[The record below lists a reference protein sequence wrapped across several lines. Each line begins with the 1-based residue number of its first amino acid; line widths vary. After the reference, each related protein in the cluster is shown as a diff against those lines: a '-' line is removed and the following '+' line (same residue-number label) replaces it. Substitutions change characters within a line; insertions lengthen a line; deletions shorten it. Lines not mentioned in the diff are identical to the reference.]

1 SNIRP
6 DVESLASKYKN
17 FLGSAVFADIRSV
30 YCGGCRHRSTAQTH
44 CANKFLSWSPRRSAI
59 HMNVLAY
66 LKFPRKIVENTAAVT
81 CAGCFR
87 TSSTFPAS
95 IWIGYPNRD
104 SLHTGY
110 LYGIEF
116 RQTCSRRRTPSAVDS
131 GAAILCYSRD
141 QSTGVANG
149 TVDDC
154 PSDLACYLYTKDK
167 ECGRC
172 TEENT
177 EDHNCESCTSD
188 YCNDWPSL
196 IGCFYAKSETKKENW
211 LKISCNKKF
220 CYSFNYTIGATYY
233 AAGCW

>member
-1 SNIRP
+1 MLKKQLLIA
-6 DVESLASKYKN
+6 LA
-17 FLGSAVFADIRSV
+17 FL
-30 YCGGCRHRSTAQTH
+30 
-44 CANKFLSWSPRRSAI
+44 
-59 HMNVLAY
+59 LA
-66 LKFPRKIVENTAAVT
+66 
-81 CAGCFR
+81 
-87 TSSTFPAS
+87 
-95 IWIGYPNRD
+95 
-104 SLHTGY
+104 
-110 LYGIEF
+110 GI
-116 RQTCSRRRTPSAVDS
+116 AVDS

-167 ECGRC
+167 LRRMRSLHRRK
-172 TEENT
+172 ENT

-220 CYSFNYTIGATYY
+220 CYSFNYTIGATWLILAFMEQVLYLVNGDNQP
-233 AAGCW
+233 ANSIGRHIIEGLLVRELADWRVLRPAGHRNRAGRALRLAVQFLENQAPDRLGTPGGDGPREWLRDCQRRQRRYWAQIEPQS

>member
-1 SNIRP
+1 MLKKQLLIA
-6 DVESLASKYKN
+6 LA
-17 FLGSAVFADIRSV
+17 FL
-30 YCGGCRHRSTAQTH
+30 
-44 CANKFLSWSPRRSAI
+44 
-59 HMNVLAY
+59 LA
-66 LKFPRKIVENTAAVT
+66 
-81 CAGCFR
+81 
-87 TSSTFPAS
+87 
-95 IWIGYPNRD
+95 
-104 SLHTGY
+104 
-110 LYGIEF
+110 GI
-116 RQTCSRRRTPSAVDS
+116 AVDS

-167 ECGRC
+167 ISYAGCGRC

-233 AAGCW
+233 AAGCGNCSGYEKFDTCRVCSTDYCNSATAFSADKLQFVAGGFIILILQSWIN

>member
-1 SNIRP
+1 
-6 DVESLASKYKN
+6 
-17 FLGSAVFADIRSV
+17 
-30 YCGGCRHRSTAQTH
+30 
-44 CANKFLSWSPRRSAI
+44 
-59 HMNVLAY
+59 
-66 LKFPRKIVENTAAVT
+66 
-81 CAGCFR
+81 
-87 TSSTFPAS
+87 
-95 IWIGYPNRD
+95 
-104 SLHTGY
+104 
-110 LYGIEF
+110 
-116 RQTCSRRRTPSAVDS
+116 VDS

-167 ECGRC
+167 ISYAGCGRC

-233 AAGCW
+233 AAGCGNCSGYEKFDTCRPWISAVRISCYSRDKSTGRANGTVSNCTSDSALLSLQLLT